1 MNDPVSPA
9 VARCVPLGENAS
21 VLTDRW
27 CLLRVAMCEMLVDD
41 DDDAED
47 DDDDDDA
54 PEADGVATSALDA
67 ERILGRLAAG
77 SSSVSV

>member
-1 MNDPVSPA
+1 MMNDPVSPA

-41 DDDAED
+41 DDDAE
-47 DDDDDDA
+47 
-54 PEADGVATSALDA
+54 EADGDATSALDA